1 MTMER
6 LWLSLLLLAAV
17 CKGQQCPKRCMCQS
31 LSPSLA
37 ILCSKTGLLFV
48 PVAIDRRTVELR
60 LQENFITAV
69 RRKDF
74 ANMTSLL
81 HLTLS
86 RNTISQILP
95 SAFSDL
101 RRLRALHLDSNRLTV
116 IKDDHFKGLTNLR
129 HLILANNQLHSI
141 SPHAF
146 DDFLSTLEDLDLSY
160 NNLARVPW
168 DTIGRLTNVNTLN
181 MDHNLIENVPQGV
194 FTNLHK
200 LARLDMTSNKL
211 KKIPPDPLF
220 LRIPVYAK
228 SKGSPLSS
236 LVLSFGG
243 NPLHCNCE
251 LLWLRRLTRED
262 DLETCAS
269 PPDLSAKYFWTI
281 PEEEFICD
289 PPVLTR
295 KSPQTATMEGQPASL
310 KCKANGD
317 PEPEVHWISPE
328 GRLISNGTRTLVFP
342 NGSLE
347 INVTSL
353 KDAGNFTC
361 IASNAAGESTGR
373 VELVVTPMPHLA
385 NSTSRSRDPSET
397 REPAPSDILISSK
410 VLMPNNES
418 KAGDRRVSLVEL
430 TGNSAL
436 IRWSSQTTMSGVR
449 MFQVQYNSSGDDTLV
464 YRMIPSSTN
473 DFLVRD
479 LAAGRSYDLCVLAVF
494 DDVVTS
500 LTATRPLGCLS
511 FTTDTEFSQCQALH
525 SHFLGGTM
533 IIIIGGIIVA
543 SVLVFI
549 IILMIRY
556 KVYSHQGTAHGKAAI
571 STTVPRQQ
579 SNGQG
584 GGGQAQVLPRSASKM
599 TDSQDDEAVGP
610 SGALSPSNTLRDTVA
625 LVVEE
630 ASGRNTMT
638 RTDSTAN
645 EELLSPTK
653 ARFTSR
659 VAIEMKN
666 RPPSV
671 VKEPTSPKELADEGR
686 PRSVEWRNFKI

>member
-1 MTMER
+1 MER
-6 LWLSLLLLAAV
+6 LWLSLLLLTAA
-17 CKGQQCPKRCMCQS
+17 CRAQPCPKRCMCQS

-129 HLILANNQLHSI
+129 HLILANNQLYSI

-146 DDFLSTLEDLDLSY
+146 DDFLSTLEDLDISY
-160 NNLARVPW
+160 NNLIEVPW

-295 KSPQTATMEGQPASL
+295 KSPHTVAMEGQPASL

-328 GRLISNGTRTLVFP
+328 GRLISNGSRTLVFP

-353 KDAGNFTC
+353 KDSGNFTC

-373 VELVVTPMPHLA
+373 VELVVTAMPHLA
-385 NSTSRSRDPSET
+385 NSTSRSRDPAS
-397 REPAPSDILISSK
+397 EPAPSDILTSSK
-410 VLMPNNES
+410 VALPNNETRG
-418 KAGDRRVSLVEL
+418 GDRRVSLVEL

-436 IRWSSQTTMSGVR
+436 IRWSSQTPTSGVR

-464 YRMIPSSTN
+464 YRMIPSTSN

-556 KVYSHQGTAHGKAAI
+556 KVYSHHGAGHGKAAI
-571 STTVPRQQ
+571 ASAVPRPQ

-584 GGGQAQVLPRSASKM
+584 GGSQIQVLPRSASKM
-599 TDSQDDEAVGP
+599 TESHEDQPLASSRAM
-610 SGALSPSNTLRDTVA
+610 SPSNTLRDTVA
-625 LVVEE
+625 LVEE
-630 ASGRNTMT
+630 SSGRSTMP
-638 RTDSTAN
+638 RTDSLVS
-645 EELLSPTK
+645 EDLLSPTK
-653 ARFTSR
+653 SRFSSR
-659 VAIEMKN
+659 VAIEMKI

-671 VKEPTSPKELADEGR
+671 AKESTSPKEPAAADGRR
-686 PRSVEWRNFKI
+686 PRSVEWRNFNI